1 MTPLH
6 LQRSAIAPR
15 DLLEL
20 FAASDEYERF
30 YWERP
35 DCGEAVLGLGAVAR
49 IEGRGA
55 SPFGDAAGGLGEI
68 RARLRTQ
75 GEAPPW
81 AGPLL
86 VGGFAFDSG
95 VPLSGRWAGFP
106 SAELVLPERLL
117 TSRGGET
124 WCCRAGLG
132 SAPSGSVSTGGCELD
147 AALHSSAREVV
158 ADDSPPAFHASA
170 DRPLAAYRGL
180 VEEALGAIREGD
192 LEKVVVARSCTVIGS
207 RPFETLGVL
216 RSLRALHPSCT
227 IFALARGPVTFLGA
241 TPERLVRLE
250 KGRVHADAVAGTA
263 PRGRTPQQDR
273 CLARELVESKKDQE
287 EHAVVVRCVLE
298 ALARHCGSL
307 LAPESPGLL
316 QTDGIQH
323 LHTPI
328 EGRLRDPS
336 NTTVLDLVGDLH
348 PTPAVGGAPRE
359 TALAWLRSHEGLD
372 RGWYTGSLGWLDLE
386 GDGEFTVAL
395 RSLLLRGSEATLFAG
410 AGIVAGSDPDAEL
423 LETRLKLRTAL
434 GALLE
439 I

>member
-1 MTPLH
+1 MTSIRLH
-6 LQRSAIAPR
+6 RGPAPPR

-20 FAASDEYERF
+20 FAASGEEDRF

-35 DCGEAVLGLGAVAR
+35 ESGEAILALGAVAR
-49 IEGRGA
+49 IESGSSLR
-55 SPFGDAAGGLGEI
+55 FGEAADRVREL
-68 RARLRTQ
+68 RALLRAD
-75 GEAPPW
+75 GDAPPW

-86 VGGFAFDSG
+86 VGGFPFDSAA
-95 VPLSGRWAGFP
+95 PSSKRWAGF
-106 SAELVLPERLL
+106 SQAGLVLPERLL
-117 TSRGGET
+117 IRRGGET
-124 WCCRAGLG
+124 WCCRAGVG
-132 SAPSGSVSTGGCELD
+132 SGASDGDDLA
-147 AALHSSAREVV
+147 AALHSTDREPV

-170 DRPLAAYRGL
+170 DRPHSVYRGL
-180 VEEALGAIREGD
+180 VEKALGAIGEGE

-207 RPFETLGVL
+207 RPFETLPVL

-250 KGRVHADAVAGTA
+250 RGLVQADAVAGTA

-273 CLARELVESKKDQE
+273 CLARELIESKKDQE
-287 EHAVVVRCVLE
+287 EHSIVVRCVLE
-298 ALARHCGSL
+298 ALAPRCGAL

-328 EGRLRDPS
+328 QGRLRDPS
-336 NTTVLDLVGDLH
+336 NTNLLDLVGDLH

-359 TALAWLRSHEGLD
+359 AALAWLRGYEGLD
-372 RGWYTGSLGWLDLE
+372 RGWYAGSLGWLTPE
-386 GDGEFTVAL
+386 GDGEFAVAL
-395 RSLLLRGSEATLFAG
+395 RSLLLRGSQATLFAG

-434 GALLE
+434 AALLE

>member
-1 MTPLH
+1 VTPLQVH
-6 LQRSAIAPR
+6 RSAIPPR

-20 FAASDEYERF
+20 FAVSDEYQRF

-35 DCGEAVLGLGAVAR
+35 DCGEAILALGAVAR

-55 SPFGDAAGGLGEI
+55 SRFGDAASGLREI
-68 RARLRTQ
+68 RALLRKQ
-75 GEAPPW
+75 GDAPPW

-86 VGGFAFDSG
+86 VGGFAFDFD
-95 VPLSGRWAGFP
+95 VPPSGRWVGFP
-106 SAELVLPERLL
+106 SAELVLPEWLL
-117 TSRGGET
+117 ASRGGEM
-124 WCCRAGLG
+124 WCCRAGVG
-132 SAPSGSVSTGGCELD
+132 SAPSGGYELT
-147 AALHSSAREVV
+147 AAPHASARELV

-180 VEEALGAIREGD
+180 VEKALGAIRAGD
-192 LEKVVVARSCTVIGS
+192 LEKVVVARSCTVVGS

-250 KGRVHADAVAGTA
+250 KGLVHADAVAGTA

-298 ALARHCGSL
+298 ALARHCGRL

-316 QTDGIQH
+316 QTDGVQH
-323 LHTPI
+323 LHTPV

-336 NTTVLDLVGDLH
+336 NTTVLDLVADLH

-359 TALAWLRSHEGLD
+359 AALAWLRCHEGLD
-372 RGWYTGSLGWLDLE
+372 RGWYAGSLGWLAPE
-386 GDGEFTVAL
+386 GEGEFTVAL
-395 RSLLLRGSEATLFAG
+395 RSLLLRGSQATLFAG
-410 AGIVAGSDPDAEL
+410 AGIVAGSDSDAEL

>member
-1 MTPLH
+1 MTPIH
-6 LQRSAIAPR
+6 VHRSAIPPR

-20 FAASDEYERF
+20 FALSDEDRRF

-35 DCGEAVLGLGAVAR
+35 DRGEAILALGAAAR
-49 IEGRGA
+49 IESRGESRFDDA
-55 SPFGDAAGGLGEI
+55 AAEVRGIRERLGGPRGDGDAPA
-68 RARLRTQ
+68 
-75 GEAPPW
+75 W

-86 VGGFAFDSG
+86 VGGFAFDFAAPASE
-95 VPLSGRWAGFP
+95 RWAGFP
-106 SAELVLPERLL
+106 ASELVLPERLL
-117 TSRGGET
+117 IGRGGEM
-124 WCCRAGLG
+124 WHCLAGVG
-132 SAPSGSVSTGGCELD
+132 SAPAGGREL
-147 AALHSSAREVV
+147 AVAPLPSAREVV
-158 ADDSPPAFHASA
+158 ADDSRPAFHASA
-170 DRPLAAYRGL
+170 DRPLGAYRGL
-180 VEEALGAIREGD
+180 VEKALGAIREGD
-192 LEKVVVARSCTVIGS
+192 LEKVVVARSCTVVGS

-227 IFALARGPVTFLGA
+227 IFAVARGPLTFLGA

-250 KGRVHADAVAGTA
+250 KGLVTADAVAGTA

-273 CLARELVESKKDQE
+273 RLARQLVESKKDQE
-287 EHAVVVRCVLE
+287 EHSVVVRCVLE
-298 ALARHCGSL
+298 ALAPHCGAL

-328 EGRLRDPS
+328 QGRLRDPS
-336 NTTVLDLVGDLH
+336 RTTVLDLAADLH

-359 TALAWLRSHEGLD
+359 TALAWLRGHEDLD
-372 RGWYTGSLGWLDLE
+372 RGWYAGPLGWLAPAGE
-386 GDGEFTVAL
+386 GEFTVAL

-423 LETRLKLRTAL
+423 LETRLKLRTGL

>member
-1 MTPLH
+1 MTPIRVR
-6 LQRSAIAPR
+6 RSAIPPR

-20 FAASDEYERF
+20 FAASGETERF

-35 DCGEAVLGLGAVAR
+35 ESGEAILALGTVDR
-49 IEGRGA
+49 IESCGPTRFGEAA
-55 SPFGDAAGGLGEI
+55 SRVREI
-68 RARLRTQ
+68 RALLRKE
-75 GEAPPW
+75 GDAPSW

-86 VGGFAFDSG
+86 VGGFAFDSAA
-95 VPLSGRWAGFP
+95 PPSERWAGFP
-106 SAELVLPERLL
+106 PAELVLPERLL
-117 TSRGGET
+117 IRRGGEM
-124 WCCRAGLG
+124 WCCRAGV
-132 SAPSGSVSTGGCELD
+132 GSVSSGGDEFP
-147 AALHSSAREVV
+147 AAPHSSAREAV
-158 ADDSPPAFHASA
+158 ADDLPPAFHASA
-170 DRPLAAYRGL
+170 DRPLGVYRGL
-180 VEEALGAIREGD
+180 AEKALGAIGEGE

-207 RPFETLGVL
+207 GPFETLRVL

-250 KGRVHADAVAGTA
+250 QGLVQADAVAGTA

-273 CLARELVESKKDQE
+273 RLARELVESKKDQE
-287 EHAVVVRCVLE
+287 EHSVVVRCVLE
-298 ALARHCGSL
+298 ALAPHCGAL

-328 EGRLRDPS
+328 QGRLRDPS

-359 TALAWLRSHEGLD
+359 TALAWLRCHEGLD
-372 RGWYTGSLGWLDLE
+372 RGWYAGSLGWLSPE
-386 GDGEFTVAL
+386 GEGEFAVAL

-434 GALLE
+434 AALLE

>member
-1 MTPLH
+1 MTPIRVR
-6 LQRSAIAPR
+6 QSAIPPR

-20 FAASDEYERF
+20 FAASGETERF

-35 DCGEAVLGLGAVAR
+35 ESGEAILALGAVDR
-49 IEGRGA
+49 IEGSGPTRFGEAA
-55 SPFGDAAGGLGEI
+55 SRVREI
-68 RARLRTQ
+68 RALLRKE
-75 GEAPPW
+75 GDAPSW

-86 VGGFAFDSG
+86 VGGFAFDSV
-95 VPLSGRWAGFP
+95 VPPSERWAGFP
-106 SAELVLPERLL
+106 PAELVLPERLL
-117 TSRGGET
+117 IRREGEM
-124 WCCRAGLG
+124 WCCYAGVGTFSSGGDEL
-132 SAPSGSVSTGGCELD
+132 SAAP
-147 AALHSSAREVV
+147 HSSAREAL
-158 ADDSPPAFHASA
+158 ADDLPPAFHASA
-170 DRPLAAYRGL
+170 DRPLGVYRGL
-180 VEEALGAIREGD
+180 VEKALGAIGEGEF
-192 LEKVVVARSCTVIGS
+192 EKVVVARSCTVIGS
-207 RPFETLGVL
+207 RPFETLRVL

-227 IFALARGPVTFLGA
+227 IFALARGSVTFLGA

-250 KGRVHADAVAGTA
+250 QGLVQADAVAGTA
-263 PRGRTPQQDR
+263 PRGRTPQQDQR
-273 CLARELVESKKDQE
+273 LARELVESKKDQE
-287 EHAVVVRCVLE
+287 EHSVVVRCVLE
-298 ALARHCGSL
+298 ALAPHCGAL

-328 EGRLRDPS
+328 QGRLRDPS

-359 TALAWLRSHEGLD
+359 TALAWLRCHEGLD
-372 RGWYTGSLGWLDLE
+372 RGWYAGSLGWLSPE
-386 GDGEFTVAL
+386 GEGEFAVAL

-434 GALLE
+434 AALLE

>member
-1 MTPLH
+1 VSPVQVH
-6 LQRSAIAPR
+6 RSAIPPR

-35 DCGEAVLGLGAVAR
+35 ESGEAILALGAVAR
-49 IEGRGA
+49 IQSCGPLR
-55 SPFGDAAGGLGEI
+55 FGDAAGRVREI
-68 RARLRTQ
+68 RALLRKE
-75 GEAPPW
+75 GDAPPW

-86 VGGFAFDSG
+86 VGGFAFDFAMPPSE
-95 VPLSGRWAGFP
+95 RWLGFSP
-106 SAELVLPERLL
+106 AELLLPERLL
-117 TSRGGET
+117 IRRGGEM
-124 WCCRAGLG
+124 WVCRAGV
-132 SAPSGSVSTGGCELD
+132 GSVSSGGDEFT
-147 AALHSSAREVV
+147 AAPPALARLAA
-158 ADDSPPAFHASA
+158 ADDSPPAFHTSA
-170 DRPLAAYRGL
+170 DRPLGAYRGL
-180 VEEALGAIREGD
+180 VEKALGAIGEGE
-192 LEKVVVARSCTVIGS
+192 LEKVVVARSCTVVGS
-207 RPFETLGVL
+207 RPFETRRVL

-250 KGRVHADAVAGTA
+250 KGLVHADAVAGTA

-287 EHAVVVRCVLE
+287 EHSVVVRCVLE
-298 ALARHCGSL
+298 ALAPHCGAL

-328 EGRLRDPS
+328 QGRLRDPS
-336 NTTVLDLVGDLH
+336 NTTVLDLAGELH

-359 TALAWLRSHEGLD
+359 TALAWLRCHEGLD
-372 RGWYTGSLGWLDLE
+372 RGWYAGSLGWLTPE
-386 GDGEFTVAL
+386 GEGEFTVAL

-434 GALLE
+434 AALLE

>member
-1 MTPLH
+1 VTPVRVH
-6 LQRSAIAPR
+6 RSAVAPR

-20 FAASDEYERF
+20 FAVSGETERF

-35 DCGEAVLGLGAVAR
+35 DCGEAILALGAVAR
-49 IEGRGA
+49 IKGRGEFR
-55 SPFGDAAGGLGEI
+55 FGDAARGVREI
-68 RARLRTQ
+68 RALLRPE
-75 GEAPPW
+75 GDAPPW

-86 VGGFAFDSG
+86 VGGFAFDFDAPPSE
-95 VPLSGRWAGFP
+95 RWAGFP
-106 SAELVLPERLL
+106 AAELVLPERLL
-117 TSRGGET
+117 IRRGGET
-124 WCCRAGLG
+124 WCCRAGVG
-132 SAPSGSVSTGGCELD
+132 SVPSGGYELLAAPD
-147 AALHSSAREVV
+147 ASAREAL
-158 ADDSPPAFHASA
+158 ADDSPPAFHLSA

-180 VEEALGAIREGD
+180 VEKALGAIGEGA
-192 LEKVVVARSCTVIGS
+192 LEKVVVARSCTVVGS
-207 RPFETLGVL
+207 RPFETLRVL
-216 RSLRALHPSCT
+216 QSLRALHPSCT
-227 IFALARGPVTFLGA
+227 LFALARGPVTFLGA

-250 KGRVHADAVAGTA
+250 KGLVHADAVAGTA

-273 CLARELVESKKDQE
+273 RLARELVESKKDQE
-287 EHAVVVRCVLE
+287 EHSVVVRCVIA

-336 NTTVLDLVGDLH
+336 DTTVLDLVGDLH

-359 TALAWLRSHEGLD
+359 TALAWLRCHEGLD
-372 RGWYTGSLGWLDLE
+372 RGWYAGSLGWLTPE
-386 GDGEFTVAL
+386 GEGEFTVAL
-395 RSLLLRGSEATLFAG
+395 RSLLLQGSKATLFAG

-423 LETRLKLRTAL
+423 LETRLKLRTVL

>member
-1 MTPLH
+1 MTSIHLH
-6 LQRSAIAPR
+6 RSAIPPR

-20 FAASDEYERF
+20 FALSRQDERF

-35 DCGEAVLGLGAVAR
+35 DCGEAILALGAAAR
-49 IEGRGA
+49 IESRGE
-55 SPFGDAAGGLGEI
+55 SGFGDAADGVRGIQERLGD
-68 RARLRTQ
+68 ARGS
-75 GEAPPW
+75 GEAPAW

-95 VPLSGRWAGFP
+95 APASKRWAGFP
-106 SAELVLPERLL
+106 TSELVLPERLL
-117 TSRGGET
+117 VGRGGEM
-124 WCCRAGLG
+124 WCCRAGV
-132 SAPSGSVSTGGCELD
+132 GSVPADGREL
-147 AALHSSAREVV
+147 AV
-158 ADDSPPAFHASA
+158 APLPSPGEAVSDDSPPAFHASA
-170 DRPLAAYRGL
+170 DRSLGAYRSL
-180 VEEALGAIREGD
+180 VEKALGAIAEGD
-192 LEKVVVARSCTVIGS
+192 LEKVVVARSCTVVGS
-207 RPFETLGVL
+207 RPFQTLGVL

-250 KGRVHADAVAGTA
+250 KGLVQVDAVAGTA

-273 CLARELVESKKDQE
+273 RLARQLVESKKDQE
-287 EHAVVVRCVLE
+287 EHAVVVRCILE
-298 ALARHCGSL
+298 ALAPHCSAL
-307 LAPESPGLL
+307 QAPESPGLL

-328 EGRLRDPS
+328 QGRLRDPS
-336 NTTVLDLVGDLH
+336 RTTVLDLVAGLH

-359 TALAWLRSHEGLD
+359 QALGWLRSCEGLD
-372 RGWYTGSLGWLDLE
+372 RGWYAGPLGWLALGGE
-386 GDGEFTVAL
+386 GEFTVAL
-395 RSLLLRGSEATLFAG
+395 RSLLLRGCEATLFAG

>member
-1 MTPLH
+1 VTPVRVH
-6 LQRSAIAPR
+6 RSAIPPR

-20 FAASDEYERF
+20 FALSDEYQRF

-35 DCGEAVLGLGAVAR
+35 GSGEAILALGAVAR
-49 IEGRGA
+49 IESQGA
-55 SPFGDAAGGLGEI
+55 SRFGDAASGLRGI
-68 RARLRTQ
+68 RELLREE
-75 GEAPPW
+75 GDAPPW

-86 VGGFAFDSG
+86 VGGFAFDFDAPPSE
-95 VPLSGRWAGFP
+95 RWAGFP
-106 SAELVLPERLL
+106 LAELVLPERLL
-117 TSRGGET
+117 ISRGGET
-124 WCCRAGLG
+124 WCCRAGVG
-132 SAPSGSVSTGGCELD
+132 SLPPVGTEFAAAPD
-147 AALHSSAREVV
+147 SSARDAL

-170 DRPLAAYRGL
+170 DRPLGAYRGL
-180 VEEALGAIREGD
+180 VEGALGAIREGD
-192 LEKVVVARSCTVIGS
+192 LEKVVVARSCTVVGS
-207 RPFETLGVL
+207 HPFETLRVL

-250 KGRVHADAVAGTA
+250 KGLVHADAVAGTA

-273 CLARELVESKKDQE
+273 SLARELVESKKDQE
-287 EHAVVVRCVLE
+287 EHSVVVRCVLE
-298 ALARHCGSL
+298 ALAPHCGAL

-328 EGRLRDPS
+328 QGRLRDPS
-336 NTTVLDLVGDLH
+336 QTTVLDLVADLH

-359 TALAWLRSHEGLD
+359 TALAWLRCHEGLD
-372 RGWYTGSLGWLDLE
+372 RGWYAGPLGWLAPQ
-386 GDGEFTVAL
+386 GDGEFAVAL

-423 LETRLKLRTAL
+423 LETRLKLRTSL